1 MSSGEEGGRG
11 EGQQVG
17 KSGGR
22 WASRSSWRLLALQG
36 EQVKR
41 GARRHGR
48 RHGASAVATVEERE
62 EEIFPENPL
71 QQLI

>member
-17 KSGGR
+17 ENGGR

-41 GARRHGR
+41 GARRHG
-48 RHGASAVATVEERE
+48 ASAVATVEERE